1 VQFPYLAV
9 DAVALMASASV
20 AAKTKFQ
27 AVPTSSWAFAAE
39 HAAQGAN

>member
-9 DAVALMASASV
+9 DAIVLMASASV

-27 AVPTSSWAFAAE
+27 AVPASSPASAVE
-39 HAAQGAN
+39 HATQGAN